1 MKVGFCFFLY
11 LLYSDERI
19 KDLKL
24 KPEVSS
30 IQCSLHSLL
39 KKVWAY
45 YDCVLRSQKYLKP
58 FFSIAHQNGQ
68 QTEVFPLK
76 ERDIGSTAEGS
87 CSRER

>member
-30 IQCSLHSLL
+30 IQCSLKNYHVPGSATIANKMNELSACMGPTGQQETKCIHSLTQGTQS
-39 KKVWAY
+39 KCK
-45 YDCVLRSQKYLKP
+45 CKM
-58 FFSIAHQNGQ
+58 
-68 QTEVFPLK
+68 
-76 ERDIGSTAEGS
+76 
-87 CSRER
+87 